1 MCVNKVDYLLLIK
14 EACNALQYYDLN
26 FMFITMSSFR
36 KRRRRRRRA
45 SSGGEEEEEGGRDS
59 QDTPWIQG
67 EQQSTYLRLGR
78 RKRMKAQGMPC
89 FLA

>member
-45 SSGGEEEEEGGRDS
+45 SSGGEEEEGG
-59 QDTPWIQG
+59 
-67 EQQSTYLRLGR
+67 LRHRPAYILLFFFTR
-78 RKRMKAQGMPC
+78 LTHCER
-89 FLA
+89 FTH